1 MKTIIMTQ
9 TFSHAL
15 GPALFSGK
23 RNSAWGLVLRRAKL
37 YLLKPFTPCLRQGA
51 APFLSFVLG
60 ASLLAS
66 PALGAGVTVRL
77 AAESDS
83 GEGGRWTRSVA
94 EEWARETGNKLEYIS
109 RPNDGSAALQ
119 QYQQYWAA
127 RSPDI
132 DVYLVDVIWQGI
144 AAPHAV
150 DLKNYYKEDE
160 IAAYFPRIIQNNTV
174 NGKLVSIPVYT
185 DAGLLFYRTDLLEKY
200 GYDAPPTT
208 WEELAAMARKIQE
221 GERAAGNK
229 DFHGFVFQGKASES
243 VTCNA
248 LEWIYSYGGGTI
260 VEPDKNV
267 TINNPKAIKA
277 LDAARSWVGTIS
289 PVGVTTYGEEEARNV
304 WQAGNACFMRNWPYA
319 YALGADPK
327 SAVSGKFDV
336 TVLPKGGADGHHVAC
351 LGGWQLMLSEYSKV
365 PDAAADLIRYLSSAE
380 LQKKR
385 TILWSVLPTRPAL
398 YSDPDVLAKYPWFEI
413 MPDVFNNA
421 VPRPSTV
428 TGADYNQLSTAFFQ
442 NVNKVLTGT
451 ESAQE
456 AVVQVEKVGK
466 RIAH

>member
-1 MKTIIMTQ
+1 MKPI
-9 TFSHAL
+9 FPS
-15 GPALFSGK
+15 
-23 RNSAWGLVLRRAKL
+23 
-37 YLLKPFTPCLRQGA
+37 LRQGGLA
-51 APFLSFVLG
+51 LLGFVLFV
-60 ASLLAS
+60 SL
-66 PALGAGVTVRL
+66 PAPPSFGAGVTVRL
-77 AAESDS
+77 AAEPDS

-94 EEWARETGNKLEYIS
+94 EEWAKKTGNKLEYIS
-109 RPNDGSAALQ
+109 RPNDASAALQ

-127 RSPDI
+127 KSPDVDI
-132 DVYLVDVIWQGI
+132 YLVDVIWQGI
-144 AAPHAV
+144 AAAHAV
-150 DLKNYYKEDE
+150 DLKKYYKEDE

-174 NGKLVSIPVYT
+174 DGKLVSIPVYT
-185 DAGLLFYRTDLLEKY
+185 DAGLLFYRTDLLKKY
-200 GYDAPPTT
+200 GYDAPPKT
-208 WEELAAMARKIQE
+208 WEELEAIARKIQD
-221 GERAAGNK
+221 GERAAGK
-229 DFHGFVFQGKASES
+229 QDFHGFVFQGRASES

-260 VEPDKNV
+260 VEPDGKV
-267 TINNPKAIKA
+267 TINNPNAIKA
-277 LDAARSWVGTIS
+277 LDTARSWVGAIS

-336 TVLPKGGADGHHVAC
+336 TVLPKGGANGHHVAS
-351 LGGWQLMLSEYSKV
+351 LGGWQLMLSAYSKA
-365 PDAAADLIRYLSSAE
+365 PDAGADLIRYLSSAE

-385 TILWSVLPTRPAL
+385 AILWSVLPTRPAL
-398 YSDPDVLAKYPWFEI
+398 YRDPDVLAKYPWFEI
-413 MPDVFNNA
+413 MLDVFNNA

-456 AVVQVEKVGK
+456 AVSQVEKVAK